1 MSQKSIEDLLN
12 LLSMGGE
19 LNEAQKKTMNDYKF
33 WKTQPVPAI
42 DETIEQEGPIH
53 GQKTPDDI
61 PDEPYQ
67 LIPEFEWCTMDLDV
81 TTQLDEVY
89 QLLYENYVEDQDE
102 TFRFKYSHEFFRWA
116 LQPPGWR
123 KEWHIGV
130 RVKTTGKL
138 VAFISG
144 IASNLKLI
152 KSQTDLKSV
161 DINFLCVHKKLRK
174 KRLTPVLVKEVTRRV
189 NKADIWHA
197 LYTGGAIL
205 PKPVSTCRYAHRPI
219 NWDKL
224 YEVGFSHLPA
234 NQTKAKMIAHYALPP
249 TITTKGFRPMEK
261 KDIDQVY
268 ELFVSFHNRFE
279 LVQTY
284 DKEELNHW
292 LLANNDNG
300 EESNVVKSYVVED
313 EKGHVTDF
321 MSYFLLPFTVLN
333 NKDHDELGIA
343 YLFYYG
349 SESGLGDDEEGYKKR
364 LKGLMQD
371 LLVTAKKYNVDVFNC
386 LTTQDNPYFIKDCK
400 FGLGDGLLNYYLFNY
415 RTFPIHGGI
424 DENNEVTEDKR
435 SGIGTVLL

>member
-1 MSQKSIEDLLN
+1 
-12 LLSMGGE
+12 MGGE

>member
-1 MSQKSIEDLLN
+1 
-12 LLSMGGE
+12 MGGE

-81 TTQLDEVY
+81 TSQLDEVY

-130 RVKTTGKL
+130 RVKATGKL

-249 TITTKGFRPMEK
+249 AITTKGFRPMEK

-268 ELFVSFHNRFE
+268 ELFVSFHNRYE

-313 EKGHVTDF
+313 EEGHVTDF

>member
-1 MSQKSIEDLLN
+1 
-12 LLSMGGE
+12 MGGE

-61 PDEPYQ
+61 PNEPYQ

-81 TTQLDEVY
+81 TSQLDEVY

-130 RVKTTGKL
+130 RVKATGKL

-249 TITTKGFRPMEK
+249 TITTKGFRPMEQ

-300 EESNVVKSYVVED
+300 EQSNVVKSYVVED

-349 SESGLGDDEEGYKKR
+349 SESGLGDDEEGYKTR